1 MAAGVSD
8 GVREEAIAGRRFARW
23 WDRGYR
29 GWVNEV
35 ESRILEV
42 LAEME
47 RGLAAMKTG
56 GPAPGLVALFGQLD
70 RLAVALPPDAR
81 ALRHYLER
89 RSYGKALR
97 YLENGDEDAAV
108 DPV

>member
-1 MAAGVSD
+1 MAAGVSE
-8 GVREEAIAGRRFARW
+8 GVGEEAIAGRRFARRR
-23 WDRGYR
+23 DPGYR
-29 GWVNEV
+29 GWVNED

-42 LAEME
+42 LTEME
-47 RGLAAMKTG
+47 RGLAAMKAG
-56 GPAPGLVALFGQLD
+56 GPAPGLMGLFGQLD
-70 RLAVALPPDAR
+70 RLAAALPADAK

-89 RSYGKALR
+89 KSYGKARR